1 MNVVVSNHYM
11 STTTCSGEREEKEK
25 TAVTRWSTARW
36 ALGWGSCKHSA
47 QQEEE
52 AVGVRVLWRLRL
64 SFLAGFR
71 TRTWDA
77 GCGDVLR
84 VTNKISLWSSGE
96 PWREDCEDGTELNLR
111 NVSLEVHERRSTRG
125 ARALI
130 CATSYRGG

>member
-1 MNVVVSNHYM
+1 M
-11 STTTCSGEREEKEK
+11 
-25 TAVTRWSTARW
+25 WS
-36 ALGWGSCKHSA
+36 LGWGSCKHSA

-52 AVGVRVLWRLRL
+52 AVGEGVLCGLRL

-77 GCGDVLR
+77 GCDDVLR
-84 VTNKISLWSSGE
+84 VTSKNSLWRSGQ

-111 NVSLEVHERRSTRG
+111 NVSLGLHEGKSTRG